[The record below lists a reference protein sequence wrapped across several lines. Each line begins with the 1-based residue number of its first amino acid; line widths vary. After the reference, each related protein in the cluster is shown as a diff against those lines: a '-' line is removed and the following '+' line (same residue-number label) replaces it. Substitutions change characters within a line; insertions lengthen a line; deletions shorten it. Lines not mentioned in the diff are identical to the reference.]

1 MNKEE
6 VIDLLIEFIDYRI
19 AQLNSDSDNELI
31 RKSELVALKR
41 ELNSFKAALKEV

>member
-1 MNKEE
+1 MNKE

-19 AQLNSDSDNELI
+19 EQLNNDSDNELI

-41 ELNSFKAALKEV
+41 ELNSFKATLKEV